1 MRDCILISAFWAVP
15 VTASISFAFA
25 GSLIL
30 LGMNDAPGG
39 IARERRSERIGL
51 DLNEQSR

>member
-15 VTASISFAFA
+15 VAASISFAFA

-30 LGMNDAPGG
+30 LGMNDALV
-39 IARERRSERIGL
+39 GL
-51 DLNEQSR
+51 RVSDEASASGWT